1 MMLEIIQ
8 SLFEK
13 ISLFHINILFI
24 LGLAIFGGTLGGRL
38 FQKMRIPQVVGYI
51 VIGIV
56 FGKSGLNI
64 ISYQM
69 VEIFQPFN
77 YFALGLIG
85 FMIGGELKKTVL
97 ARYGKQFFKILFFEG
112 LSAFAF
118 VTIFVGIA
126 GTFLLKDAPL
136 AWALGLILGS
146 IASATAPAATT
157 DVLWEYR
164 TKGPLTTTVLGIVA
178 LDDAL
183 ALFLFAIAASLAT
196 RIIGASH
203 ETILLS
209 ILHPLYEI
217 GGAIFVGG
225 ASGLILIK
233 LLQKYGQK
241 ERMLTIFIG
250 MVLFVLGLAQATN
263 ISILLAAMILGAVVV
278 NGAPHLSKGIF
289 QLAEGFTPP
298 IYVLFFVFVG
308 AKLNFS
314 HLTPLILALIL
325 LYLFG
330 RTFGKMLGSFLG
342 AYISHAPKTVQKYI
356 PFCLFSQAGVAIGL
370 SIVASNLFPE
380 ELGNLI
386 IVIVTSS
393 TFVVQ
398 LIGPP
403 CVKYAIVKSGEAGL
417 NITEEDLIHKTK
429 LTDLI
434 DKKFPLIEKN
444 TTLGR
449 ILEIFE
455 NNPYFYY
462 PVVDDDKKL
471 QGIISIDTI
480 RQAFMFTD
488 ISSFLLAVDIMEPA
502 RKKILL
508 SAPAEE
514 VKQFFDLYHL
524 DFVPVVD
531 ETDKVIGCIEARMF
545 YQFISKKM
553 LEAEQKV
560 FSLE

>member
-1 MMLEIIQ
+1 MADIIQ
-8 SLFEK
+8 SIISK
-13 ISLFHINILFI
+13 ISFFHLNMLFI

-51 VIGIV
+51 VIGIAL
-56 FGKSGLNI
+56 GKTGLNV

-69 VEIFQPFN
+69 VETFQPFN

-97 ARYGKQFFKILFFEG
+97 TRYGKQFFKILFLEG
-112 LSAFAF
+112 LLAFF
-118 VTIFVGIA
+118 LVTLFIGIA
-126 GTFLLKDAPL
+126 GTFLLKNASL
-136 AWALGLILGS
+136 AWALGLILGA
-146 IASATAPAATT
+146 IASASAPAATT

-164 TKGPLTTTVLGIVA
+164 TKGPLTTTVLGIIA

-183 ALFLFAIAASLAT
+183 GLFLFAIAASIAT
-196 RIIGASH
+196 RIIGTSH
-203 ETILLS
+203 ENILLA

-217 GGAIFVGG
+217 GGAVLVGG
-225 ASGLILIK
+225 ASGLVLIK

-241 ERMLTIFIG
+241 ERMLTLFIG
-250 MVLFVLGLAQATN
+250 MVLFVLGLAQAMN
-263 ISILLAAMILGAVVV
+263 ISILLAAMVLGAVIV
-278 NGAPHLSKGIF
+278 NGAPHLSRGIF

-314 HLTPLILALIL
+314 HLTPLILILIL
-325 LYLFG
+325 LYLIG
-330 RTFGKMLGSFLG
+330 RTSGKMLGSFLG
-342 AYISHAPKTVQKYI
+342 AYLARAPKTVQKYI

-370 SIVASNLFPE
+370 SIVASHLFPE
-380 ELGNLI
+380 EMGNLI
-386 IVIVTSS
+386 IVIITSS

-398 LIGPP
+398 LVGPP
-403 CVKYAIVKSGEAGL
+403 CVKYAIMKSGEDGL
-417 NITEEDLIHKTK
+417 NITEEDLIQKTK

-434 DKKFPLIEKN
+434 DEKFPLIPEN

-449 ILEIFE
+449 ILEIFG

-462 PVVDDDKKL
+462 PVVNDEKKL
-471 QGIISIDTI
+471 QGIVSIDTI

-488 ISSFLLAVDIMEPA
+488 VSSFLLAVDIMEPSQ
-502 RKKILL
+502 KKVLL
-508 SAPAEE
+508 STKAEE

-531 ETDKVIGCIEARMF
+531 KNDKVIGCIEARMF

-553 LEAEQKV
+553 LEAEQKA